1 MSKIKESVNVT
12 VTMLN
17 NVCDCVKRIEHLPLE
32 CLDNPIQIEVDSELE
47 IDNAMED

>member
-17 NVCDCVKRIEHLPLE
+17 NVCDCGKRIEHLPLE
-32 CLDNPIQIEVDSELE
+32 CLDNPIEIDSELE